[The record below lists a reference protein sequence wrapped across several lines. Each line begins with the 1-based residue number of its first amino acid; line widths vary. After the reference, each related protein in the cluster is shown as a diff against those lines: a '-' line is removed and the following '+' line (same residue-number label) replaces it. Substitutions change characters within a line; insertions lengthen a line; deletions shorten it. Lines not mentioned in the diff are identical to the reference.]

1 GSKFHRHQGSNGACS
16 SPSQVFKGKGMP
28 GHMGSVRV
36 TVQNLEVVR
45 VDAEN
50 NLLLIKGSVPGPK
63 KSLVTI
69 KESVKG

>member
-1 GSKFHRHQGSNGACS
+1 MA
-16 SPSQVFKGKGMP
+16 
-28 GHMGSVRV
+28 GHMGHVKV

-50 NLLLIKGSVPGPK
+50 NLLLVKGSVPGPK

-69 KESVKG
+69 RETVKTIQ